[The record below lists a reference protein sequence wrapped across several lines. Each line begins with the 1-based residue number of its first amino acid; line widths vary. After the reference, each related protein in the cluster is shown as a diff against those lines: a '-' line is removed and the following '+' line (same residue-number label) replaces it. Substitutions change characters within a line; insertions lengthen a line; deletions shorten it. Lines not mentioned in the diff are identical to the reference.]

1 MQTDI
6 ASFTLINYPSAETVE
21 VEQNPSVHTKAHIHN
36 AFLRKRVIPML
47 LWLDMLLLLLRNKL
61 FIRHATVM

>member
-21 VEQNPSVHTKAHIHN
+21 VEQIPSVHTKAHIHN
-36 AFLRKRVIPML
+36 AFLRKRV
-47 LWLDMLLLLLRNKL
+47 
-61 FIRHATVM
+61 